1 MIFYGDRSMEVF
13 KNDLSKE
20 IKESKQFL
28 IIKSGEAQALLS
40 ISKHVISVA
49 KKCVGEAN
57 KTPSVDERI
66 SILISG
72 LQELVSFTENKS
84 EKTNK
89 EILLLENKI
98 KTLEEVMTLADKS
111 VREEKKMQD
120 PATEQSV

>member
-1 MIFYGDRSMEVF
+1 MEVF

-20 IKESKQFL
+20 IKDSKQNL
-28 IIKSGEAQALLS
+28 VIKGGEAKALLA
-40 ISKHVISVA
+40 IATHVITVA

-57 KTPSVDERI
+57 QTPSVDERI
-66 SILISG
+66 NILIGG
-72 LQELVSFTENKS
+72 LQELVSFTEDKS

-98 KTLEEVMTLADKS
+98 KTLQEVMTLADKS

-120 PATEQSV
+120 STAEHTA

>member
-84 EKTNK
+84 EKTNE

-111 VREEKKMQD
+111 AREEKKMQD
-120 PATEQSV
+120 PATEQPV